1 MTGFAFTFLN
11 LLLQILSIAILVRVL
26 LTWFPIDQ
34 SNPII
39 RLLFDV
45 TEPVLAPFRRIIP
58 RIGMFDLSPIAAML
72 VIQFVQQHLPDI
84 FRSLALQG

>member
-1 MTGFAFTFLN
+1 MIFVFNFLS

-39 RLLFDV
+39 KLLFDV

-84 FRSLALQG
+84 FRSLPA

>member
-1 MTGFAFTFLN
+1 MIFVFTFLN

-39 RLLFDV
+39 RLLFEV

-84 FRSLALQG
+84 FRAL

>member
-1 MTGFAFTFLN
+1 MIFLQTFLS
-11 LLLQILSIAILVRVL
+11 LLLQILSIAILVRIL
-26 LTWFPIDQ
+26 LTWFPVDQ

-39 RLLFDV
+39 RLLNEV

-84 FRSLALQG
+84 FARVS

>member
-11 LLLQILSIAILVRVL
+11 LLLQILSIAILIRVL

-84 FRSLALQG
+84 FRTLAL

>member
-1 MTGFAFTFLN
+1 MFVEYLHQFLSI
-11 LLLQILSIAILVRVL
+11 LLQILSIAILVRIL

-72 VIQFVQQHLPDI
+72 VIQFVQTHLGQI
-84 FRSLALQG
+84 FPRSL

>member
-1 MTGFAFTFLN
+1 MIFVFNFLN

-58 RIGMFDLSPIAAML
+58 KIGMFDLSPIAAML
-72 VIQFVQQHLPDI
+72 VIQFVQQHLGDI
-84 FRSLALQG
+84 FRTLAL

>member
-1 MTGFAFTFLN
+1 MIFVFNFLN

-84 FRSLALQG
+84 FRAL

>member
-58 RIGMFDLSPIAAML
+58 KIGMFDLSPIAAML

-84 FRSLALQG
+84 FRTLAI

>member
-1 MTGFAFTFLN
+1 MDFLHN
-11 LLLQILSIAILVRVL
+11 FLSVLLQVLSIAILVRIL
-26 LTWFPIDQ
+26 LTWFPVDP

-39 RLLFDV
+39 RLLHEI

-72 VIQFVQQHLPDI
+72 VIQFVQQHLVDI
-84 FRSLALQG
+84 FPRGS

>member
-1 MTGFAFTFLN
+1 MDWTGYLQEFITILLN
-11 LLLQILSIAILVRVL
+11 VLLMAIFVRVL

-34 SNPII
+34 SNPIV
-39 RLLFDV
+39 RVLFDV

-72 VIQFVQQHLPDI
+72 IIQFIVQHLPQI
-84 FRSLALQG
+84 FHAVA